1 MGLAYDR
8 YSLHMM
14 QLVQEICV
22 MGSNNVDKR
31 LSTQTQSNLHLQYV
45 SPSFVV
51 STNPESM
58 KSASMSL
65 DLILNTVSAN
75 HQVRIPSPHDD
86 DGDEDGDDDGDDNG
100 DDDGDDDIS

>member
-31 LSTQTQSNLHLQYV
+31 LSTQTQSNLNLQYV
-45 SPSFVV
+45 NNSEKVLNCYFV
-51 STNPESM
+51 N
-58 KSASMSL
+58 
-65 DLILNTVSAN
+65 
-75 HQVRIPSPHDD
+75 
-86 DGDEDGDDDGDDNG
+86 
-100 DDDGDDDIS
+100 ISIDPLYVIQQQ